1 MKIITDTSSHFTVE
15 EAKAANV
22 ILIPLQIA
30 LNNNNYRDYLDIDS
44 ETFIAS
50 INNGTAYSSQP
61 AAGEVMD
68 AYELTAGEET
78 LHITMAKGLSSTY
91 DSACDIKNSTAAD
104 HVTVFN
110 SQTLAGPQR
119 YLVQLAVKM
128 AENAQSVK
136 ETIARMQVCMQEC
149 QSFLIPIDFSF
160 LKRGGRMTPMT
171 ATIGGFLKIKPIL
184 TQTENGERL
193 EKFTIG
199 RTWSGAISSVVEELV
214 AKGIDSRHKIYVSH
228 AMNMEVAKSAIEAI
242 GKRIQNADIE
252 LLKLSPAMIT
262 QGGPGCVAIQY
273 ILKDKEA

>member
-1 MKIITDTSSHFTVE
+1 
-15 EAKAANV
+15 
-22 ILIPLQIA
+22 
-30 LNNNNYRDYLDIDS
+30 
-44 ETFIAS
+44 
-50 INNGTAYSSQP
+50 
-61 AAGEVMD
+61 
-68 AYELTAGEET
+68 
-78 LHITMAKGLSSTY
+78 
-91 DSACDIKNSTAAD
+91 
-104 HVTVFN
+104 
-110 SQTLAGPQR
+110 
-119 YLVQLAVKM
+119 
-128 AENAQSVK
+128 
-136 ETIARMQVCMQEC
+136 
-149 QSFLIPIDFSF
+149 
-160 LKRGGRMTPMT
+160 MTPMT